1 MRRQFGPEDAKRF
14 YDRFGTLQDAQF
26 YERAPLRRLVDA
38 SDFEQASAVF
48 ELGCG
53 TGRLAAQ
60 LLEERLGEGARYLGV
75 DVSSTM
81 ISIAARRLA
90 RWGSRATVSRR
101 DATGALPYADASF
114 DRFVATYVFDIFP
127 ESTIADVL
135 CEAHRVL
142 TKDGKLCV
150 ITSTEG
156 VGPIS
161 RLVSAA
167 WKGLYEINPSLVG
180 GCRPLRT
187 RSRLDDRRW
196 SVAHL
201 EVVTSWGIS
210 SEILVACRV

>member
-1 MRRQFGPEDAKRF
+1 MLRQFGPEDAKRF

-26 YERAPLRRLVDA
+26 YERAPLRHLVVA
-38 SDFEQASAVF
+38 SDFEHASAIF

-81 ISIAARRLA
+81 ISIATRRLA
-90 RWGSRATVSRR
+90 RWGSRATVSRV
-101 DATGALPYADASF
+101 DATGSFPYADSSF

-127 ESTIADVL
+127 DSTIADVL
-135 CEAHRVL
+135 SEAHRLL

-161 RLVSAA
+161 RLMSVA
-167 WKGLYEINPSLVG
+167 WKGLYEINPILVG
-180 GCRPLRT
+180 GCRPLHM
-187 RSRLDDRRW
+187 RSRLDDRHW
-196 SVAHL
+196 SVAHS

-210 SEILVACRV
+210 SEIVVACRV

>member
-26 YERAPLRRLVDA
+26 YERAALRRLMA
-38 SDFEQASAVF
+38 SSDFEHASAIF

-60 LLEERLGEGARYLGV
+60 LLEGPLGEGARYLGL

-81 ISIAARRLA
+81 TSIATRRLA
-90 RWGSRATVSRR
+90 RWGSRATVSRV
-101 DATGALPYADASF
+101 DATGSLPYADASF

-127 ESTIADVL
+127 DSTISNVVR
-135 CEAHRVL
+135 EAHRLL

-167 WKGLYEINPSLVG
+167 WRRLYEINPSLVG
-180 GCRPLRT
+180 GCRPLRM

-196 SVAHL
+196 SVAHS
-201 EVVTSWGIS
+201 EVVTSWGVS
-210 SEILVACRV
+210 SEIMVACRV

>member
-1 MRRQFGPEDAKRF
+1 MRPQFGPEDAKRF

-26 YERAPLRRLVDA
+26 YERAALRRLVAD
-38 SDFEQASAVF
+38 SDFEHASAVF

-53 TGRLAAQ
+53 TGRLASR
-60 LLEERLGEGARYLGV
+60 LLEQRLGEGARYVGV

-81 ISIAARRLA
+81 IAIASRRLA
-90 RWGSRATVSRR
+90 RWRDRATLSRV
-101 DATGALPYADASF
+101 DGTASLPYADASF

-127 ESTIADVL
+127 DSTITDVV
-135 CEAHRVL
+135 CDAHRL
-142 TKDGKLCV
+142 LMTDGKLCV

-167 WKGLYEINPSLVG
+167 WKRLYEINPGVVG
-180 GCRPLRT
+180 GCRPLQR
-187 RSRLDDRRW
+187 RSWLDNRDW
-196 SVAHL
+196 SVEHS

-210 SEILVACRV
+210 SEIVVARRV